1 MSKFDT
7 KVNLNLKSSVIRF
20 RKVSKNQIFS
30 TDENEDENKFKKKD
44 KESPTS
50 KNMNTIYDSNNNE
63 SQVFKNDK
71 FEEKMKRRDSFITKF
86 NRFKRN
92 VEISRISSSKI
103 IDNSIKNQSQ
113 NFRHKKNI
121 LGISNNFENSEI
133 IKKV

>member
-7 KVNLNLKSSVIRF
+7 KVNINLKSSVIRF

-30 TDENEDENKFKKKD
+30 TDENDDEDKNKNSDKNKDKNND
-44 KESPTS
+44 KESPIS

-63 SQVFKNDK
+63 SNVFKNDK
-71 FEEKMKRRDSFITKF
+71 FEEKMQRKDSFISKF

-113 NFRHKKNI
+113 NFRHKKYFRNI
-121 LGISNNFENSEI
+121 
-133 IKKV
+133 K